1 MGIENMAIL
10 DRRRIEAE
18 VLGPMIRAFQQEFG
32 EAKTNEIARKVIVGI
47 AREQGRQM
55 AEELDADDLRAFE
68 EASEPWARGDAF
80 DTEELE
86 KSPNSYAYNVTRCR
100 YAEMYKEMGIADLG
114 FILSCNRD
122 FSHSEGFS
130 KKIKL
135 TRTQTIMQG
144 ASHCDFRYA
153 RAEE

>member
-1 MGIENMAIL
+1 MGTENMAIL

-32 EAKTNEIARKVIVGI
+32 EAKTNEVARRVIVEI

-55 AEELDADDLRAFE
+55 AEQLGTDDLQAFE
-68 EASEPWARGDAF
+68 DASEPWTRGGALE
-80 DTEELE
+80 TEELE
-86 KSPNSYAYNVTRCR
+86 KSPNSYAYNVTRCQ
-100 YAEMYKEMGIADLG
+100 YAEMYKGLGMADLG

-130 KKIKL
+130 RDIKL

-144 ASHCDFRYA
+144 ATHCDFRYT
-153 RAEE
+153 RTDK

>member
-1 MGIENMAIL
+1 MSIENMAIL

-47 AREQGRQM
+47 AREQGREMSEQ
-55 AEELDADDLRAFE
+55 LGTDDLQAFE
-68 EASEPWARGDAF
+68 DASEPWTRGDALE
-80 DTEELE
+80 TEELE

-100 YAEMYKEMGIADLG
+100 YAEMYKDLGIADLG
-114 FILSCNRD
+114 FIFSCNRD

-130 KKIKL
+130 KNIKL

-144 ASHCDFRYA
+144 AAHCDFRYS
-153 RAEE
+153 RVER